1 VRAVGVACAAV
12 LLLVI
17 APVGLGAGLKTPTSG
32 ASQNPESSAMTLR
45 IGIARPGGY
54 VVRTIRLEDYVAGVL
69 AGEAARNSSPSALEA
84 LAITVRTYALAN
96 LSRHRA
102 DGFDLCDLTHCQVL
116 RKATLATEAAATA
129 TGGKILLYRGAVAS
143 VFYTASCGG
152 RTEQP
157 SHVWPGASDP
167 EYLPSRDD
175 DACDGMPV
183 WADELSTADLMRSLE
198 AGGFKGNTIR
208 DLRVLSRNESGRVA
222 RLRLDGLS
230 PGQISGQDLR
240 VVVGRTL
247 GWQHIKSTT
256 FDVRRTASGYLFSG
270 RGSGHGVGLCVI
282 GSARLGARGQSASGI
297 LARYFPGTTIA
308 PLSASFVAAI
318 ESNVAAP
325 PPGAFGDPRI
335 GAPPPRPPIT
345 PPPPTAIAPPPPTAI
360 TPPPPTAITPPAR
373 RASASAVAEVLL
385 SLPSGDEGERDVLH
399 DLALRARDRL
409 AEDLGAATPLR
420 ITLRL
425 HPTVESYQRATG
437 QPWYTAGATLDTD
450 IHLVP
455 LTVLRERGLLERTI
469 RRELVHVLT
478 RSALSRRPL
487 WVREGVATY
496 FAGEGT
502 VRGEQARRIGVPGVK
517 MSCPDDRE
525 LLQPASPG
533 ALSNAYVRAA
543 ACVGRQIAAGKKW
556 TEIR

>member
-1 VRAVGVACAAV
+1 MRSFAVACAAA
-12 LLLVI
+12 LLVVI
-17 APVGLGAGLKTPTSG
+17 APVGLGAGLKTP
-32 ASQNPESSAMTLR
+32 ASAAGQNLESSAMTLR

-54 VVRTIRLEDYVAGVL
+54 VVRTIQLEDYVAGVL

-96 LSRHRA
+96 LGRHRA

-116 RKATLATEAAATA
+116 RKATPATETAATGTA
-129 TGGKILLYRGAVAS
+129 GKILLYRGAVAS

-183 WADELSTADLMRSLE
+183 WTDELSIADLMRSLE
-198 AGGFKGNTIR
+198 AAGFKGDTIR
-208 DLRVLSRNESGRVA
+208 DVRVLSRNESGRVA

-240 VVVGRTL
+240 VAVGRTL

-256 FDVRRTASGYLFSG
+256 FDVRRTAAGYLFSG

-308 PLSASFVAAI
+308 PLSSSFVAAI
-318 ESNVAAP
+318 EPKVAAP
-325 PPGAFGDPRI
+325 PPGASGEPRI
-335 GAPPPRPPIT
+335 GAPPPRPSIT
-345 PPPPTAIAPPPPTAI
+345 PLPPTAIAPP
-360 TPPPPTAITPPAR
+360 AR
-373 RASASAVAEVLL
+373 RSSASAPAVAEVLL

-399 DLALRARDRL
+399 DLALRARDQL
-409 AEDLGAATPLR
+409 AADLGAATPSR

-455 LTVLRERGLLERTI
+455 LIVLRERGLLQRTI

-496 FAGEGT
+496 FAAEGA
-502 VRGEQARRIGVPGVK
+502 VPGEQAQRVVVPGVK

-533 ALSNAYVRAA
+533 ALSNAYARAA

>member
-1 VRAVGVACAAV
+1 
-12 LLLVI
+12 
-17 APVGLGAGLKTPTSG
+17 
-32 ASQNPESSAMTLR
+32 MTLR
-45 IGIARPGGY
+45 IGVARPGGY
-54 VVRTIRLEDYVAGVL
+54 VVRTMQLEEYVAGVL

-84 LAITVRTYALAN
+84 LAITVRTFALAN

-116 RKATLATEAAATA
+116 RKATPATETAATGTA
-129 TGGKILLYRGAVAS
+129 GEVLLYRGAVAS

-175 DACDGMPV
+175 DACEGMPV
-183 WADELSTADLMRSLE
+183 WADELSTTDLMRSLE
-198 AGGFKGNTIR
+198 AAGFKGDTIR
-208 DLRVLSRNESGRVA
+208 DLHVLGRNESGRVA

-240 VVVGRTL
+240 VAVGRTM

-256 FDVRRTASGYLFSG
+256 FDVRRTAAGYLFSG

-282 GSARLGARGQSASGI
+282 GSARLGALGQSAPAI
-297 LARYFPGTTIA
+297 LARYFPGATIA
-308 PLSASFVAAI
+308 PLPYSIVAAI
-318 ESNVAAP
+318 EPKVAAP
-325 PPGAFGDPRI
+325 PPGNSGEPRI
-335 GAPPPRPPIT
+335 RAAPPAPNAPAPRGAP
-345 PPPPTAIAPPPPTAI
+345 
-360 TPPPPTAITPPAR
+360 
-373 RASASAVAEVLL
+373 ASAPAVAEVLL

-399 DLALRARDRL
+399 DLTLRARDQL
-409 AEDLGAATPLR
+409 AKDLGAASPLR

-437 QPWYTAGATLDTD
+437 QPWYTAGATLDAD

-455 LTVLRERGLLERTI
+455 LTVLRDRGLLERTI
-469 RRELVHVLT
+469 RHELVHVLT
-478 RSALSRRPL
+478 RSALSNRPL
-487 WVREGVATY
+487 WIREGVATY
-496 FAGEGT
+496 FAGEST
-502 VRGEQARRIGVPGVK
+502 VPGEPARRVGAPGVK

-533 ALSNAYVRAA
+533 ALSNAYARAA

-556 TEIR
+556 SEIR

>member
-1 VRAVGVACAAV
+1 MRAVGVACAAA

-17 APVGLGAGLKTPTSG
+17 APVRLGAGLKTP
-32 ASQNPESSAMTLR
+32 ASAAGQNLESSATTLR

-102 DGFDLCDLTHCQVL
+102 DGFDLCDQTHCQVL
-116 RKATLATEAAATA
+116 RKATLATETAAAGTA
-129 TGGKILLYRGAVAS
+129 GKILLYRGAVAS

-183 WADELSTADLMRSLE
+183 WTDELSIADLMRSLE
-198 AGGFKGNTIR
+198 AAGFKGDTIR

-230 PGQISGQDLR
+230 PGEISGQDLR

-256 FDVRRTASGYLFSG
+256 FDVRRTAAGYLFSG

-297 LARYFPGTTIA
+297 LARYFPGTDHWPA
-308 PLSASFVAAI
+308 FLVVRGRDRAEGGSAAT
-318 ESNVAAP
+318 
-325 PPGAFGDPRI
+325 R
-335 GAPPPRPPIT
+335 RL
-345 PPPPTAIAPPPPTAI
+345 
-360 TPPPPTAITPPAR
+360 R
-373 RASASAVAEVLL
+373 RAANRRTAAAATDHAAAV
-385 SLPSGDEGERDVLH
+385 H
-399 DLALRARDRL
+399 RDR
-409 AEDLGAATPLR
+409 AAA
-420 ITLRL
+420 
-425 HPTVESYQRATG
+425 HCDRA
-437 QPWYTAGATLDTD
+437 AGAT
-450 IHLVP
+450 IVG
-455 LTVLRERGLLERTI
+455 VRARRG
-469 RRELVHVLT
+469 
-478 RSALSRRPL
+478 RSPA
-487 WVREGVATY
+487 VAT
-496 FAGEGT
+496 
-502 VRGEQARRIGVPGVK
+502 VR
-517 MSCPDDRE
+517 
-525 LLQPASPG
+525 
-533 ALSNAYVRAA
+533 
-543 ACVGRQIAAGKKW
+543 
-556 TEIR
+556 